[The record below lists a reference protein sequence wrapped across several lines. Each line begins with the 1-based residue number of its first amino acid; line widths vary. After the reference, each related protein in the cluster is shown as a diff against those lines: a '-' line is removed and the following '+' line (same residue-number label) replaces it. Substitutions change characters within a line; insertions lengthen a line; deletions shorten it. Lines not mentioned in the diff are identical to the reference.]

1 MRVRHCTTT
10 LLILLLAACA
20 KQEAPTPPPFKV
32 VTDHRQTMEWILDPA
47 ADLIWDSA
55 GTIITAEGQQEL
67 HPTSDEGWD
76 EVARNAAILAES
88 GNLLMLPGRS
98 AGRDWNEYA
107 SGLIEA
113 GILALRAAEAQDS
126 DALFDAGGRIYQVC
140 LACHNQYL
148 IEVDD
153 TGEASDQATLSA
165 QP

>member
-1 MRVRHCTTT
+1 MRHSTTA
-10 LLILLLAACA
+10 LLLQLLLLLLAACA
-20 KQEAPTPPPFKV
+20 EQEAPTAPPFKV
-32 VTDHRQTMEWILDPA
+32 VTDPHQTMAWILDPA

-55 GTIITAEGQQEL
+55 GTIISAAGEQEL
-67 HPTSDEGWD
+67 HPTTAEGWD
-76 EVARNAAILAES
+76 EVARNAAILAEA

-98 AGRDWNEYA
+98 AGKDWNEYA

-113 GILALRAAEAQDS
+113 GILAMQAAQARDS

-153 TGEASDQATLSA
+153 TD
-165 QP
+165 